1 MKQLLLVLS
10 FLPATL
16 LAQENYTLIS
26 NTNVVDVSSG
36 RLLTETSVLIKDG
49 LIEDVFKNKKF
60 KLPPGTVVIDG
71 ATKYVIP
78 GMTDAHIH
86 FSQSGGLYTRPDA
99 FDFTHMVPYALEREE
114 TFNNAEDFLRRYLR
128 MGVTTVADV
137 GGPLSNFKI
146 RESFNSKS
154 VSPTVLVT
162 GPLFSMVDDKPLD
175 NGDPIIIKTTTI
187 EAADSL
193 LDKLLPLKPDYIK
206 IWYIVRP
213 ELPAEKTLPVVKHIA
228 KRTHDAK
235 LKLAVHATQL
245 NTAELAVDAG
255 ADILVHSVDDEVVTD
270 RFIKKLVSKNVSYI
284 PTLVVYDGYYRTLYG
299 SLLNYPRDLYF
310 ANPFVY
316 SSLSD
321 PAHFNDKDL
330 PERMKQA
337 RSMKTRP
344 ANIYGRAD
352 SVMALNLK
360 KLFDAGVNVVAGTDA
375 GNVGTMHATSFIR
388 ELEAMRRAGLSN
400 AAVLKT
406 ATLNS
411 AECFQQN
418 SGAIVKGKKAD
429 LVVLRQNP
437 LDNISNLNA
446 VEYVIK
452 SGKVLRADTLIQ
464 ETPEMLIQR
473 QLNAYNARNLE
484 AFLDTYADDVKLYD
498 FPDSLIGSGK
508 EKMKAM
514 YGDFFKTAA
523 NLHCEIVDRIKL
535 GNTIIDH
542 ERVRF
547 NDKVINAVAIYEV
560 SGGKIVRVTFKK

>member
-411 AECFQQN
+411 AECIQQN

-429 LVVLRQNP
+429 LVVLLQNP

>member
-560 SGGKIVRVTFKK
+560 SGGKIVSVTSKE

>member
-411 AECFQQN
+411 AECIQQN

>member
-187 EAADSL
+187 EAAVEARLHKD
-193 LDKLLPLKPDYIK
+193 
-206 IWYIVRP
+206 
-213 ELPAEKTLPVVKHIA
+213 
-228 KRTHDAK
+228 
-235 LKLAVHATQL
+235 
-245 NTAELAVDAG
+245 
-255 ADILVHSVDDEVVTD
+255 LVHRTARIAGGENTS
-270 RFIKKLVSKNVSYI
+270 RRKAHCQKNS
-284 PTLVVYDGYYRTLYG
+284 
-299 SLLNYPRDLYF
+299 
-310 ANPFVY
+310 
-316 SSLSD
+316 
-321 PAHFNDKDL
+321 
-330 PERMKQA
+330 
-337 RSMKTRP
+337 
-344 ANIYGRAD
+344 
-352 SVMALNLK
+352 
-360 KLFDAGVNVVAGTDA
+360 
-375 GNVGTMHATSFIR
+375 
-388 ELEAMRRAGLSN
+388 
-400 AAVLKT
+400 
-406 ATLNS
+406 
-411 AECFQQN
+411 
-418 SGAIVKGKKAD
+418 
-429 LVVLRQNP
+429 
-437 LDNISNLNA
+437 
-446 VEYVIK
+446 
-452 SGKVLRADTLIQ
+452 
-464 ETPEMLIQR
+464 
-473 QLNAYNARNLE
+473 
-484 AFLDTYADDVKLYD
+484 
-498 FPDSLIGSGK
+498 
-508 EKMKAM
+508 
-514 YGDFFKTAA
+514 
-523 NLHCEIVDRIKL
+523 
-535 GNTIIDH
+535 
-542 ERVRF
+542 
-547 NDKVINAVAIYEV
+547 
-560 SGGKIVRVTFKK
+560 

>member
-26 NTNVVDVSSG
+26 NTNVVGVSSG